1 MPASDCMELPRPLRL
16 LRTVGWNFTES
27 FGLPTAGY
35 TIGTWLAGGN
45 AGLLAMLA
53 AIWVTAG
60 VRKLVTGSVPGLVTI
75 SLVVLSVQ
83 TVIAVATGSVWIFLL
98 HFPIAN
104 FGLCLLFARTARGH
118 SPLAARLAAEVI
130 GLRWPAA
137 QRLHHFFGDVTLL
150 WAGVFLLLAAS
161 LAVLL
166 AAVPTG
172 TYVPVWAAITVTL
185 IAAGAGAS
193 ALWLRAVVRGL
204 GIGWRFAPNTAS

>member
-1 MPASDCMELPRPLRL
+1 MPESDCMEVPRPLQL
-16 LRTVGWNFTES
+16 LRTAGWNLTES
-27 FGLPTAGY
+27 FGLPLAGY
-35 TIGTWLAGGN
+35 AIGTWLAGRN

-60 VRKLVTGSVPGLVTI
+60 IRKLVTGSVPGLVTI

-83 TVIAVATGSVWIFLL
+83 TIIAVATGSVWIFLL

-137 QRLHHFFGDVTLL
+137 QRLRHFFKYVTLL
-150 WAGVFLLLAAS
+150 WAGIFLLLAAS
-161 LAVLL
+161 LAALL
-166 AAVPTG
+166 AAVPFD
-172 TYVPVWAAITVTL
+172 TYVAVWAATTVTL

-193 ALWLRAVVRGL
+193 TLWLRAVVRRL

>member
-27 FGLPTAGY
+27 FGLPIAGY
-35 TIGTWLAGGN
+35 TIGMWLAGGN

-130 GLRWPAA
+130 GLRLPTA

>member
-1 MPASDCMELPRPLRL
+1 
-16 LRTVGWNFTES
+16 
-27 FGLPTAGY
+27 
-35 TIGTWLAGGN
+35 
-45 AGLLAMLA
+45 
-53 AIWVTAG
+53 
-60 VRKLVTGSVPGLVTI
+60 
-75 SLVVLSVQ
+75 
-83 TVIAVATGSVWIFLL
+83 
-98 HFPIAN
+98 
-104 FGLCLLFARTARGH
+104 LFARTARGH

-166 AAVPTG
+166 AAVPAG

-193 ALWLRAVVRGL
+193 TLWLRAVVRGL